1 MRWRV
6 FFCYAS
12 DHAQFIGNTVR
23 NTAGSD
29 IAGVGCD
36 YLVSDH
42 NLINHNG
49 YLPAVCLPSPGS
61 NPPSSPP
68 ADLQSVCGSAS
79 NSSGISYNNVTTPA
93 GDTYHIK
100 GFTTSSRTTSLPE
113 RWISASF
120 GRHNCVR
127 EQRVVRATSPR
138 TEMES
143 FWTS

>member
-23 NTAGSD
+23 NTAGSG

-100 GFTTSSRTTSLPE
+100 GFTTSSRTDRKSTRLNSSHIT
-113 RWISASF
+113 ISYAVF
-120 GRHNCVR
+120 CLKK
-127 EQRVVRATSPR
+127 
-138 TEMES
+138 
-143 FWTS
+143 

>member
-68 ADLQSVCGSAS
+68 ADLPSVCGSAS

-100 GFTTSSRTTSLPE
+100 IGRASCRE
-113 RWISASF
+113 RVKIS
-120 GRHNCVR
+120 
-127 EQRVVRATSPR
+127 VVDVS
-138 TEMES
+138 
-143 FWTS
+143 